1 MNKTVKGIVGGDEF
15 FTEILIRGLTL
26 HGAEDGYYVGNFP
39 EEIGNQI
46 VQKYGVHF
54 RRNINDFVPN
64 SAILFLIFEPHETEK
79 MLSRLADKV
88 TPDALI
94 VSVVADLKLETLE
107 AAFPNNEIVRLFITP
122 SIISGQGLGA
132 YVISKNASMSAK
144 SVAQIILNECGDVVN
159 VDSEDELD
167 MLADFLTVN
176 SYISYVMILS
186 MMKKARQLGMSDKEA
201 TFAIGKLFK
210 GTLYT
215 LLDNGTDTSA
225 MIMRGTMD
233 KKFRTKVTK
242 LIETQGI
249 KDELEKF
256 IEKPVYAEVIEAEE
270 ESKIESPAPEKSSA
284 GGSSKAGGGGANIGS
299 NQKVKIRDKSQATLG
314 IRIPKLQMHFRV
326 NK

>member
-1 MNKTVKGIVGGDEF
+1 MDKTVKGIVGGDEF

-26 HGAEDGYYVGNFP
+26 HGAADGYYVGNFT
-39 EEIGNQI
+39 ENIGNQL

-54 RRNINDFVPN
+54 RKNINDFVPN
-64 SAILFLIFEPHETEK
+64 SAILFLSFEPFETEK
-79 MLSRLADKV
+79 MLSRLADKI

-94 VSVVADLKLETLE
+94 VSVVFDLKLEAIE

-132 YVISKNASMSAK
+132 YVISQNASMSAK
-144 SVAQIILNECGDVVN
+144 SVAQIILNECGDVLN
-159 VDSEDELD
+159 VESEQELEA
-167 MLADFLTVN
+167 LADFLTAN
-176 SYISYVMILS
+176 SYISYVMVQN
-186 MMKKARQLGMSDKEA
+186 MMKSARKLGMTDKEA
-201 TFAIGKLFK
+201 TFTVGKLFK

-225 MIMRGTMD
+225 MIRRGTLD

-256 IEKPVYAEVIEAEE
+256 IEKPVYAEVVEAEE
-270 ESKIESPAPEKSSA
+270 EAKAENSAPAATAAAKSPSS
-284 GGSSKAGGGGANIGS
+284 GGDSSSGGNP
-299 NQKVKIRDKSQATLG
+299 KVKIRDKSQATLG
-314 IRIPKLQMHFRV
+314 VRIPKLQMHFRG
-326 NK
+326 K